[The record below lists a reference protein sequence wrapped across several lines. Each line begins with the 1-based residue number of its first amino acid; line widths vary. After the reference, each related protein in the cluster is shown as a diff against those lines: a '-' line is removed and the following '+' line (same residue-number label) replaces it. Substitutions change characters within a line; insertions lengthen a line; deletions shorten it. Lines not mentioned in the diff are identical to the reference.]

1 MLSYKCIYMII
12 PFVVKSLF
20 LDKYLSVEI
29 KLGLFIDQQKVI
41 SDEIKHKYQQINKTG
56 NLEENWQVV

>member
-1 MLSYKCIYMII
+1 MII
-12 PFVVKSLF
+12 RYVVKSFL

>member
-1 MLSYKCIYMII
+1 MII

-20 LDKYLSVEI
+20 LDKYLAVEI

-56 NLEENWQVV
+56 NLKENWQVV